1 MENKNERMLRQFV
14 WYMLIFSM
22 IGLIIE
28 TAYCFITTG
37 VLESRKGLIL
47 GPVCPIYG
55 IGAVIIILGLNRYK
69 GQKLKLF
76 VFGMI
81 LGSMAEYLISF
92 VLEAL
97 YGTRFWEYSYMK
109 YHLNGRISII
119 YTVFWGILS
128 LLMIQYVKPLVDKLI
143 GKIKF
148 KWIDI
153 TILIIFL
160 LDALLTVWGV
170 NVYIERV
177 EYGRKQK
184 ENANFIEK
192 AKYVF
197 EEKCFSN
204 EIMCSIFPNIRIMDE
219 NGNEVWIR
227 ELIQK

>member
-153 TILIIFL
+153 TILVIFL
-160 LDALLTVWGV
+160 IDVLLTVWGV

>member
-97 YGTRFWEYSYMK
+97 YETRFWEYSYMK

-153 TILIIFL
+153 TILVIFL
-160 LDALLTVWGV
+160 IDVLLTVWGV